1 MIQREKVVAF
11 ADPVASHPNPGRHP
25 PPWPLGSVLFGFSR
39 SRLAP
44 GLPTTTRWKARR
56 HNVLPSEPMVVV
68 QSGGV
73 PELFAGFGPPPEWQP
88 VQPRLEKS
96 PVIVANV
103 VPLAGVT
110 EKVFVVAAVLDAAS
124 VTCSRTV

>member
-1 MIQREKVVAF
+1 VIQWEKVVAL
-11 ADPVASHPNPGRHP
+11 ADPVASHPNPGRQP
-25 PPWPLGSVLFGFSR
+25 PPWPRGSVLDGFCKSK
-39 SRLAP
+39 LPA

-56 HNVLPSEPMVVV
+56 HSVLPSEPIVVV

-73 PELFAGFGPPPEWQP
+73 PELLAGLGPPPEWQL
-88 VQPRLEKS
+88 VQRRLEKS

-103 VPLAGVT
+103 VPFAGVT